1 MKETLEG
8 KLKAE
13 GYDEAIMGI
22 VQRAGQEPVILYD
35 TDKILE
41 ILISRDEMTE
51 DEAIEFFE
59 FNIIGAW
66 VGEQT
71 PAFFSKT
78 SLEDFEDGLIRY
90 KGSRYRL

>member
-8 KLKAE
+8 KLKAD

-35 TDKILE
+35 TDKVLE

-71 PAFFSKT
+71 PAFFS
-78 SLEDFEDGLIRY
+78 
-90 KGSRYRL
+90 